1 MRELA
6 VRAGAAHGRLR
17 AGPAAR
23 KQAASFD
30 PLEAAQ
36 WSAVSTLLARMSDEP
51 EAIRA
56 LATRFFD
63 AIQNG
68 DAAAIEAIYDPAVE
82 IWH

>member
-1 MRELA
+1 M
-6 VRAGAAHGRLR
+6 RAGAAHGRLR

-51 EAIRA
+51 SRAEVARPIRKECEGA
-56 LATRFFD
+56 SDRARERGSILVTA
-63 AIQNG
+63 
-68 DAAAIEAIYDPAVE
+68 PACG
-82 IWH
+82 